1 MKYQGQEKNETRYK
15 GLPYKDRHTQGHR
28 GTAREAKMATSFP
41 AGYSKEG
48 LPKLHSAWKAR
59 SAEGPGMPSTTR
71 RFWKVDMQRFPKPTV
86 CHLLGMKIEVLL
98 KAAERRLC
106 SKLKCQTTKNMK
118 GLSWEAMPTA
128 WGFEEPFT
136 TSPLLT
142 ACGAEQREGG
152 HRGHRLHLLCFS
164 HPKYL
169 PKINSS
175 HTSMGGTG
183 RQVLTSFTSG

>member
-1 MKYQGQEKNETRYK
+1 MTYQGQEKNETRYK

-28 GTAREAKMATSFP
+28 GTAMEAKMATSSP

-71 RFWKVDMQRFPKPTV
+71 RFWKVAMQRFPKPTV

-106 SKLKCQTTKNMK
+106 SKLKCQTTKTMK
-118 GLSWEAMPTA
+118 GLSWEAMPAGAGQPGALRNPLPPPHSLLPAVQNREKEDTEDNDFISCVFHIPNTFLRSIPPIPQ
-128 WGFEEPFT
+128 WG
-136 TSPLLT
+136 
-142 ACGAEQREGG
+142 EQAGK
-152 HRGHRLHLLCFS
+152 F
-164 HPKYL
+164 
-169 PKINSS
+169 
-175 HTSMGGTG
+175 
-183 RQVLTSFTSG
+183 